1 LRLYKYISKQLN
13 IIKMKK
19 VLLTIA
25 VLFTAASIS
34 LARGEEK
41 KSCCKKGEKKA
52 CAASKDEKSCSKAK
66 ACCKKK
72 GSSEAAVAAPVQETP
87 AK

>member
-1 LRLYKYISKQLN
+1 MYIPKQLN

-34 LARGEEK
+34 LACSE
-41 KSCCKKGEKKA
+41 EKKA
-52 CAASKDEKSCSKAK
+52 CCKSKTAETKPAEEKK
-66 ACCKKK
+66 
-72 GSSEAAVAAPVQETP
+72 
-87 AK
+87 

>member
-1 LRLYKYISKQLN
+1 
-13 IIKMKK
+13 MKK

-34 LARGEEK
+34 LACSEQK
-41 KSCCKKGEKKA
+41 KACCKKGEKKA

-72 GSSEAAVAAPVQETP
+72 GSSETAVAAPVQETP